1 MNLIEKIRQQIGFRK
16 LKTELHSSRKPKA
29 CAYTDANSV
38 AILYKE
44 KGESFYVLVKQYM
57 KFLKE
62 EHGIR
67 KVLAIAYIED
77 KVIPQYQQ
85 HKLEFDYFTRKDLN
99 WHFKPNNVQ
108 LKNFVGEDFDILL
121 DFDLENC
128 LPIRYLVSESKA
140 KMKVGVLKAE
150 NQPFY
155 DLMIEYKKEYTFD
168 DFIKQI
174 NFYLINLTRRNAERA

>member
-1 MNLIEKIRQQIGFRK
+1 LNFIEKIRQQLGFRK
-16 LKTELHSSRKPKA
+16 LKSEIEVNRKPRA
-29 CAYTDANSV
+29 CAFSDANSV

-57 KFLKE
+57 KYLKE

-67 KVLAIAYIED
+67 KVLAIAYVEE
-77 KVIPQYQQ
+77 KEIPQYQQ

-108 LKNFVGEDFDILL
+108 LKNFSGEDFDILL

-128 LPIRYLVSESKA
+128 LPIRYILAQSKA
-140 KMKVGVLKAE
+140 KMKVGVLKKE
-150 NQPFY
+150 NEAFY
-155 DLMIEYKKEYTFD
+155 DLMIQYKTDYTFD

-174 NFYLINLTRRNAERA
+174 NFYLINLTKRNAERA